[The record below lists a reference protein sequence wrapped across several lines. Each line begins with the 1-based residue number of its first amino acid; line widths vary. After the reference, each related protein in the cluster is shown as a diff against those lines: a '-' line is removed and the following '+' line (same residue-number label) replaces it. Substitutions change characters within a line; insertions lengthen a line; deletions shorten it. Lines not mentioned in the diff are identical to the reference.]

1 GVHFLTFSTG
11 YLHLK
16 TASKWN
22 SNDIIWTYSR
32 QMINAS
38 SKRSLRIFAFAVASS
53 GCVGVLAHFLRQLG
67 LSFNP
72 VLWASAQII
81 VALLGFTIAA
91 NILVR
96 FHGTVDR
103 FSLFLGAAFGLD
115 GLIQL
120 TGMAGLHGE
129 LLSGPGTPR
138 VPLYWMAG
146 WTVL

>member
-1 GVHFLTFSTG
+1 
-11 YLHLK
+11 
-16 TASKWN
+16 
-22 SNDIIWTYSR
+22 
-32 QMINAS
+32 
-38 SKRSLRIFAFAVASS
+38 IFAVAAASS

-72 VLWASAQII
+72 VLWASAEII

-96 FHGTVDR
+96 FHGTGDR

-120 TGMAGLHGE
+120 TGILGLHAE
-129 LLSGPGTPR
+129 LLSGGGGPR
-138 VPLYWMAG
+138 GSLLSVG
-146 WTVL
+146 GR